1 MLYNPPF
8 SSPRLSRLAAY
19 NPRTDTLFISRAILD
34 SQKVIE
40 AQKNFACGEN
50 QLSTFVHEL
59 IHWKDA
65 SDYRKKYGDIISST
79 RGSAYTVYQNKNARE
94 ALLKEG
100 IDLTSPNEIRKDIS
114 KYASDCLLDNNY
126 EEVYTEF
133 RTKRLLKG

>member
-1 MLYNPPF
+1 MRH
-8 SSPRLSRLAAY
+8 SMG
-19 NPRTDTLFISRAILD
+19 D
-34 SQKVIE
+34 Q
-40 AQKNFACGEN
+40 EN
-50 QLSTFVHEL
+50 SNEKQ
-59 IHWKDA
+59 
-65 SDYRKKYGDIISST
+65 GN
-79 RGSAYTVYQNKNARE
+79 TVYQNKNARE